1 MSKKK
6 QAQPQAAVQATQ
18 TLWRQLG
25 ALPTEAPALSGEEQ
39 RALYLQAMKKA
50 GLSAVRPAAQKP
62 KRTLRRRW
70 ALGTAAALAV
80 LSVGG
85 LLAYGTGGFGFGTK
99 TGADAADAVP
109 QTALT
114 SGMDTAA
121 SSQEMELFA
130 AADSTAALGGAEQAP
145 QKVGEAEQA
154 PQKVGE
160 AAAADSADSI
170 DKGNGAE
177 AAEENASAKATLQA
191 PVQAQQVREDP
202 ETGDLLF
209 EVSGA
214 EYRLSAAAG
223 EAQEAALQIT
233 VEADG
238 SRSGR
243 WTAAGRQYTLTS
255 ADAAE
260 EAFAEVCAAV
270 QACNGDLVKSIAAAG
285 ADVSPTTAEK
295 ASRLCGANRL

>member
-6 QAQPQAAVQATQ
+6 QAQPQAAVQTTQ

-85 LLAYGTGGFGFGTK
+85 LLVYGTGGFVFGTK
-99 TGADAADAVP
+99 TGTDAADAVP

-121 SSQEMELFA
+121 SSQEMKLFA

-145 QKVGEAEQA
+145 QIPA
-154 PQKVGE
+154 
-160 AAAADSADSI
+160 
-170 DKGNGAE
+170 
-177 AAEENASAKATLQA
+177 
-191 PVQAQQVREDP
+191 
-202 ETGDLLF
+202 
-209 EVSGA
+209 
-214 EYRLSAAAG
+214 
-223 EAQEAALQIT
+223 
-233 VEADG
+233 EADG

-243 WTAAGRQYTLTS
+243 WTAAGRQYTLAS

-270 QACNGDLVKSIAAAG
+270 QACNGDLVKS
-285 ADVSPTTAEK
+285 
-295 ASRLCGANRL
+295 

>member
-6 QAQPQAAVQATQ
+6 QAQPQAAVQTTQ

-50 GLSAVRPAAQKP
+50 GLSAVRPVAQKP

-85 LLAYGTGGFGFGTK
+85 LLVYGTGGFGFGTK
-99 TGADAADAVP
+99 TGTDAADAVP

-121 SSQEMELFA
+121 SSQEMKLFA
-130 AADSTAALGGAEQAP
+130 AADSTAALGG
-145 QKVGEAEQA
+145 AEQA

-177 AAEENASAKATLQA
+177 AAEENASAKAALQA
-191 PVQAQQVREDP
+191 PAQAQQVREDP

-233 VEADG
+233 AEADG

-243 WTAAGRQYTLTS
+243 WAAAGRQYTLTS

-270 QACNGDLVKSIAAAG
+270 QACNGDLVKS
-285 ADVSPTTAEK
+285 
-295 ASRLCGANRL
+295 